1 MTLALFERSAEAVK
15 LHQELMETATGQIVT
30 YARLSDAIG
39 KPVNG
44 STQALRTARM
54 LAQREDRM
62 VFACIRAQGLRRL
75 NDEGI
80 VELASVETIGV
91 RRHARRVGRKL
102 AVADFLQLKQ
112 TSQMRAIAI
121 ASVLAVVADM
131 SREQSIKKVAFAA
144 SGRAS
149 ELPIRDTL
157 KAIGL

>member
-1 MTLALFERSAEAVK
+1 LTPALFERSAEAIK
-15 LHQELMETATGQIVT
+15 LHQELMETPVGATVT
-30 YARLSDAIG
+30 YARLADAIG

-44 STQALRTARM
+44 STSALRTARM

-62 VFACIRAQGLRRL
+62 VFSCLRAQGLRRL
-75 NDEGI
+75 DDEGI
-80 VELASVETIGV
+80 VELASVETLGV

-131 SREQSIKKVAFAA
+131 SREASIRKVAHAA

-157 KAIGL
+157 RAIGL

>member
-1 MTLALFERSAEAVK
+1 LTLALFERSAEAIK
-15 LHQELMETATGQIVT
+15 LHQELMETPVGATVT
-30 YARLSDAIG
+30 YARLADAIG
-39 KPVNG
+39 KPVTG
-44 STQALRTARM
+44 STSALRTARM

-62 VFACIRAQGLRRL
+62 VFSCLRAQGLRRL
-75 NDEGI
+75 DDEGI
-80 VELASVETIGV
+80 VELASVETLGV

-121 ASVLAVVADM
+121 ASVLAVIADM